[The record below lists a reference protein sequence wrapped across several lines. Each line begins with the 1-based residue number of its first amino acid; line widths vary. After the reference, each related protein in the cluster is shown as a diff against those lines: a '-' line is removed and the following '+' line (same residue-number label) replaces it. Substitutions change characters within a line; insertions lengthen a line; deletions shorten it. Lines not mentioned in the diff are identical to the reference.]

1 MTPPHAPPSLPAAG
15 GAGRRPAPPG
25 CFPPA
30 VKSPL
35 LGSSCHYTDAPG
47 SVAAP
52 PLGWERELSRC
63 PGARTPGSTLL
74 PPRSGSRSPAP
85 IQEPGCLGSSFS
97 PCPPRPRRPEF
108 LSASPDLR
116 TPGIISACVW
126 EGTGR
131 AEGNPGLRGP
141 AWGLSFYS
149 RELSGGC
156 ALSRGPDAWVQL
168 PCPPICPDLGHLS
181 SVCSLSCLSPVG

>member
-1 MTPPHAPPSLPAAG
+1 MPPLPPCCRRCRAETCPTQLLPAS
-15 GAGRRPAPPG
+15 RKI
-25 CFPPA
+25 PPA
-30 VKSPL
+30 RQLLPL
-35 LGSSCHYTDAPG
+35 HRCSRTPG

-52 PLGWERELSRC
+52 PPGWEQELSRR

-108 LSASPDLR
+108 LSASPGLQ
-116 TPGIISACVW
+116 TPGIISACAW

-131 AEGNPGLRGP
+131 AEGNPGIRGP

-149 RELSGGC
+149 RELGGGC